1 MTAAS
6 LVEQMGCPTVAR
18 LAALS
23 DRRTVVSRADKTA
36 DLWAEML
43 GDGTV
48 ANWADSWD
56 ESWVDPSAEVSAESL
71 AQRKAHSLA
80 GQ

>member
-1 MTAAS
+1 MKAAR

-23 DRRTVVSRADKTA
+23 DRTRADKTA
-36 DLWAEML
+36 DSWAEL
-43 GDGTV
+43 SGDRTV
-48 ANWADSWD
+48 AYWADSWG
-56 ESWVDPSAEVSAESL
+56 ESWVDSSAEVSAELL